1 MTDTDTLNSENTVI
15 GIGASPGICIGK
27 AYLVDT
33 EGVDLVR
40 RYGISADGLRDEL
53 NRFKSAVSAA
63 EDELTR
69 IIEESGDDFSGKIS
83 ILKTHKLLLKDKQ
96 LYGRTL
102 ETIENEM
109 VNAEWAL
116 KKVGSAVKAMFKEMA
131 DAYLRERVA
140 DIGQVTDRIMRN
152 LVGVNGVDIAAIDK
166 RVILVAPEL
175 SPADASQ
182 INLERIKGFI
192 TDHGGKTSHT
202 GIIARSL
209 GIPAVMGLGNISSRI
224 RNDDVIIVDGT
235 TGSVLLDPSDDS
247 LMKYE
252 ERHAEYEQR
261 KAEILRRC
269 HFVAKTLNGQTV
281 KTMGN
286 IELPEEVV
294 SVLDHGADGIGLYR
308 TEFHYMNRPGFPEE
322 EELFE
327 KYKDVVEVM
336 APKPVI
342 IRTLDVNG
350 DKAIN
355 NGSRHPEP
363 NPALGLRAIR
373 YCLVRQ
379 DVFKTQLRA
388 ILRAAAYGNVRIIF
402 PMIARYEEI
411 TQAKAL
417 LYEAAD
423 ELKSEGLPHQRDIE
437 VGIMIEVPSAVVM
450 ADILAQAVDFF
461 SIGTNDLIQYS
472 LAIDRGNRKVAHM
485 FHALNPAIIRLL
497 KQTTDAARKYGTRVF
512 MCGEMAADPLNLPIL
527 LGMGIDELSMSP
539 QSIPAIKTM
548 IRLLNSDQTRA
559 FIPKILNLKTTADV
573 IEAVEQAYGDL
584 ITDQIYC

>member
-1 MTDTDTLNSENTVI
+1 MNNIENRENTI
-15 GIGASPGICIGK
+15 LGIGASPGICIGK

-33 EGVDLVR
+33 EGVDLVHK
-40 RYGISADGLRDEL
+40 YKISEDGLRNET
-53 NRFKSAVSAA
+53 NRFKSAVNAA
-63 EDELTR
+63 EDELSV
-69 IIEESGDDFSGKIS
+69 IIDEGGDDFSGKIS
-83 ILKTHKLLLKDKQ
+83 ILNTHKLLLKDKQ
-96 LYGRTL
+96 LYGRAL
-102 ETIENEM
+102 ETIEKEM

-116 KKVGSAVKAMFKEMA
+116 KKVSAAVKAMFKEM
-131 DAYLRERVA
+131 DDGYLRERAA

-152 LVGVNGVDIAAIDK
+152 LVGANGVDIAAIDK

-192 TDHGGKTSHT
+192 TDYGGKTSHT

-209 GIPAVMGLGNISSRI
+209 GIPAVMGLGNISGRI
-224 RNDDVIIVDGT
+224 QNDDVIIVDGT
-235 TGSVLLDPSDDS
+235 TGSVVLNPSDTS
-247 LMKYE
+247 LMQYE

-269 HFVAKTLNGQTV
+269 LFVAETLNGQTV

-308 TEFHYMNRPGFPEE
+308 TEFQYMNRAGFPEE

-336 APKPVI
+336 EPKPVI

-350 DKAIN
+350 DKAVS
-355 NGSRHPEP
+355 NGNGHPEP
-363 NPALGLRAIR
+363 NPALGQRAIR
-373 YCLVRQ
+373 YCLDRQ

-388 ILRAAAYGNVRIIF
+388 ILRAAAFGNVRIIF
-402 PMIARYEEI
+402 PMISRYEEI

-423 ELKSEGLPHQRDIE
+423 ELKSEGLPHKRDIE
-437 VGIMIEVPSAVVM
+437 MGIMIEVPSAVIM
-450 ADILAQAVDFF
+450 AEALAQVVDFF

-472 LAIDRGNRKVAHM
+472 LAIDRGNRRVAHM
-485 FHALNPAIIRLL
+485 FNALNPAVIRLL
-497 KQTTDAARKYGTRVF
+497 KMVTDAARKHDTPVF
-512 MCGEMAADPLNLPIL
+512 MCGEMAADPLNMPIL
-527 LGMGIDELSMSP
+527 LGLGIDELSMSP
-539 QSIPAIKTM
+539 QSIPAVKTM
-548 IRLLNSDQTRA
+548 IRLLNSNQTRA
-559 FIPKILNLKTTADV
+559 FIPKILDMKTTTEV
-573 IEAVEQAYGDL
+573 IEAVEREYGDL
-584 ITDQIYC
+584 ITDKIYC